1 MTTDSLNAYQHM
13 TPEERERYD
22 ALVQRLDSMLVERKN
37 KERRQQTQVIDFDDR
52 RVSDR
57 RK

>member
-1 MTTDSLNAYQHM
+1 MTTDSLNAYQQM
-13 TPEERERYD
+13 TPAEKERYD

-37 KERRQQTQVIDFDDR
+37 KERRQQITVIDFADR